1 MAGTEDTAAENPPVI
16 VARFSDEAIA
26 QLAAGLLEA
35 EGIEPFVWT
44 QMPSRG
50 LGQRE
55 ASLSV
60 RPGDAAKARAIL
72 GNSPA
77 RNSLVV

>member
-1 MAGTEDTAAENPPVI
+1 MARTENNATESVPVI
-16 VARFSDEAIA
+16 VARFSDEAVA
-26 QLAAGLLEA
+26 QLAAGLLEG

-44 QMPSRG
+44 RMPSRG

-60 RPGDAAKARAIL
+60 RPGDAEKARAIL
-72 GNSPA
+72 GSSPA
-77 RNSLVV
+77 RNSLVE